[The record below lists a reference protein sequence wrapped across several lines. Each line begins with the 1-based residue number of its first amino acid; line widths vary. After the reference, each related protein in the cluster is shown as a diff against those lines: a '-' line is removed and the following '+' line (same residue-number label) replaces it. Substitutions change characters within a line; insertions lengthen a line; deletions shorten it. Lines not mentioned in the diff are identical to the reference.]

1 MMTDNLNIEEELTC
15 VYVQAY
21 RSHNNEKDV
30 SKEKLVTA
38 IRYLNNLS
46 GGKKAV
52 NWSTFLKSIHVTIH
66 AWVLDRYKGI
76 YLFHSNDTGHG
87 VLCQGCIILVHFSN
101 IALTI
106 LVLTNLGK
114 RKQNLNIGI

>member
-1 MMTDNLNIEEELTC
+1 MMTDKDIEEEFTC

-38 IRYLNNLS
+38 IRYLNTLS

-52 NWSTFLKSIHVTIH
+52 NWSTFFKPIHITIH

-76 YLFHSNDTGHG
+76 YLFHSNDTGCG
-87 VLCQGCIILVHFSN
+87 VMCQGCIILVHFSN

-114 RKQNLNIGI
+114 RKQNLNIVI